1 MVESNGDMI
10 KKTQNNAVQAKRPT
24 AHIKTNWETA
34 ETNKNSAKTQ

>member
-10 KKTQNNAVQAKRPT
+10 SKTQNNAVQTKRPT
-24 AHIKTNWETA
+24 AHIKTKETA